1 MTTSSP
7 DENARDTLYVA
18 VGATAT
24 RLQSQILGEQGERAK
39 SKARGIL
46 AELRR
51 NAGQPIDRDPLS
63 LEKTLLVLKPTLNEN
78 SIGHTDSPS
87 PSETAAFH
95 ALTLFA
101 LHMQSSSRPMHVR
114 NMSFAGACGRLY
126 AQSESGSLKPRFDA
140 LLLARSTRS
149 RLIHT
154 RSMITLLRSA
164 GLGFDYAQFANDLR
178 ALDKAEHRPGVL
190 LRWGRDFAMGR
201 YLAAE
206 TDQPSST
213 TVPSSSPNS

>member
-1 MTTSSP
+1 MTTANP
-7 DENARDTLYVA
+7 DGGARDTLYVA

-24 RLQSQILGEQGERAK
+24 RLQSQILGEQGERAQAA
-39 SKARGIL
+39 ARGTL

-51 NAGQPIDRDPLS
+51 NAGQRIDRDPLS
-63 LEKTLLVLKPTLNEN
+63 LEKTLLVLQPTLNEN
-78 SIGHTDSPS
+78 SVGHTDAPS

-114 NMSFAGACGRLY
+114 NTSFAGACGRLY

-149 RLIHT
+149 RLTHT
-154 RSMITLLRSA
+154 RSMITLLRGA
-164 GLGFDYAQFANDLR
+164 GIGFDYAQFANDLR

-201 YLAAE
+201 FTAAE
-206 TDQPSST
+206 SKQTPSST
-213 TVPSSSPNS
+213 PSPTS